1 MDSISVIN
9 FYKKIFTL
17 LKFYFSKESQEF
29 YLPVT
34 LGILYKLNY
43 IAIFIIPIQAIKSV
57 SEGTIS
63 SKIRNIFNFLNFP
76 VPPDDYVFLFFLIT
90 ILIILITL
98 IIIHKLKDIFIK
110 KIKYRRTLKSK
121 KLKKI
126 VSRNDYY
133 KFIKR
138 IEKTDNLI
146 KDSEDFFF
154 CLILSIF
161 IIIYDLQIA
170 IIIFFG
176 GLIYLI
182 MILTAEKYIDDN
194 KTTDNLKYLQNKNN
208 DKYLFQKLSN
218 IINNHKSNLDV
229 LKPVASTIIMILI
242 MSAINNRIDM
252 SISIIFIF
260 VVRIFQNSMLKSIE
274 DLNNRM

>member
-1 MDSISVIN
+1 MIS
-9 FYKKIFTL
+9 FYKKIFSL
-17 LKFYFSKESQEF
+17 FKFYFSKESREF
-29 YLPVT
+29 YLPVI

-63 SKIRNIFNFLNFP
+63 SKIRNIFNFFNFP
-76 VPPDDYVFLFFLIT
+76 VPADDHVFLFFLIL
-90 ILIILITL
+90 ILIILIIL
-98 IIIHKLKDIFIK
+98 IIIHKLKEIFIK
-110 KIKYRRTLKSK
+110 KIKYRLTLKSK
-121 KLKKI
+121 KLNSI

-133 KFIKR
+133 KFIKL

-154 CLILSIF
+154 CLILSVF

-182 MILTAEKYIDDN
+182 MILTAKKYIDG
-194 KTTDNLKYLQNKNN
+194 NKNEN
-208 DKYLFQKLSN
+208 NLESLHDKNDDKYFLKKLGN
-218 IINNHKSNLDV
+218 IIINNKSNLDV

-242 MSAINNRIDM
+242 MSAIHKRIDM

-274 DLNNRM
+274 DLNNRV

>member
-1 MDSISVIN
+1 MEN
-9 FYKKIFTL
+9 FYKKIFSL
-17 LKFYFSKESQEF
+17 FKFYGSKESREF
-29 YLPVT
+29 YLPVI

-57 SEGTIS
+57 SEGTLS
-63 SKIRNIFNFLNFP
+63 SKIRNIFNYLKFP
-76 VPPDDYVFLFFLIT
+76 IPPDNYVFLFFLISIFI
-90 ILIILITL
+90 ILIIL
-98 IIIHKLKDIFIK
+98 IIIHKLKDICIK
-110 KIKYRRTLKSK
+110 KIKYRLTLRSK
-121 KLKKI
+121 KLNSM

-154 CLILSIF
+154 CLILSVF
-161 IIIYDLQIA
+161 ILIYDLQIA
-170 IIIFFG
+170 FIIFFG
-176 GLIYLI
+176 GFIYLI
-182 MILTAEKYIDDN
+182 MILTAEMYIN
-194 KTTDNLKYLQNKNN
+194 RNKNANNIISLHNKN
-208 DKYLFQKLSN
+208 DNKYLFQKLSN
-218 IINNHKSNLDV
+218 IISNNKSNLDV
-229 LKPVASTIIMILI
+229 LKPIASTLIMILI
-242 MSAINNRIDM
+242 MSAINKRIDM